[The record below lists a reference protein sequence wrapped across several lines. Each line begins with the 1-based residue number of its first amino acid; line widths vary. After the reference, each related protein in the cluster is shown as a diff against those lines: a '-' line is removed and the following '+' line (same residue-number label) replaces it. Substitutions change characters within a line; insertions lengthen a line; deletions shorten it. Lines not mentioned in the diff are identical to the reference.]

1 MMKWKWKWCNLKNLI
16 LRKNQILLNLVCLSD
31 ASNLMENLNKSK
43 SILKSCWH
51 KFNQTKNKVWF
62 ITLSP
67 FWMIFC
73 ICQGQITFEMKL
85 STNYSIHIS
94 IHKMT
99 QQQNSSSVVRCSISS
114 FEFLHILV
122 FKVLY
127 ILLKICIYCQS
138 FLLCNKNRDR

>member
-1 MMKWKWKWCNLKNLI
+1 MKWKWKCCNFEVRMNLI
-16 LRKNQILLNLVCLSD
+16 LLNCICQFD
-31 ASNLMENLNKSK
+31 ASILMESPNKLK

-51 KFNQTKNKVWF
+51 KFDQTKNKVWF

-67 FWMIFC
+67 FLMISC
-73 ICQGQITFEMKL
+73 ICQGQITFEVKL
-85 STNYSIHIS
+85 STNYSIHIR

-99 QQQNSSSVVRCSISS
+99 QQQSSSSVVRSSISS